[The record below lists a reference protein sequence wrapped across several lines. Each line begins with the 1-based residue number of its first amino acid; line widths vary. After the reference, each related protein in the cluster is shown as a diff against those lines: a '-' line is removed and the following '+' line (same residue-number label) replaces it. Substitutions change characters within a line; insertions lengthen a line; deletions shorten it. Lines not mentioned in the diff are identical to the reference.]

1 MAFAV
6 KLLVNIIYLGVCLSL
21 VAIIISQQGKTQSLG
36 ALTGQASSDTYWAKN
51 KGRSKEGRL
60 KNATIVL
67 TVLFFALSIFLNTG
81 IVD

>member
-6 KLLVNIIYLGVCLSL
+6 KLLVNIIYLGVCVLL

>member
-1 MAFAV
+1 MAFVV
-6 KLLVNIIYLGVCLSL
+6 KLLVNIIYLGVCVGL

-36 ALTGQASSDTYWAKN
+36 ALTGQASTDTYWAKN

-60 KNATIVL
+60 RTATIVL

>member
-6 KLLVNIIYLGVCLSL
+6 KLLVNIIYLGVCVGL

-36 ALTGQASSDTYWAKN
+36 ALTGQASTDTYWAKN

-60 KNATIVL
+60 RTATIVL

>member
-6 KLLVNIIYLGVCLSL
+6 KFLVNIIYLGVCLSL

>member
-6 KLLVNIIYLGVCLSL
+6 KLLVNIIYLGVCFAL
-21 VAIIISQQGKTQSLG
+21 VGIIISQQGQTQSLG

-51 KGRSKEGRL
+51 KGRSTEGRL
-60 KNATIVL
+60 RTATIVL

>member
-51 KGRSKEGRL
+51 KRRSKEGRL

>member
-6 KLLVNIIYLGVCLSL
+6 KLLVNIIYLGVCVAL
-21 VAIIISQQGKTQSLG
+21 VGIIISQQGKTQSLG
-36 ALTGQASSDTYWAKN
+36 ALTGQSSSDTYWAKN
-51 KGRSKEGRL
+51 KGRSAEGRL
-60 KNATIVL
+60 RTATIVL